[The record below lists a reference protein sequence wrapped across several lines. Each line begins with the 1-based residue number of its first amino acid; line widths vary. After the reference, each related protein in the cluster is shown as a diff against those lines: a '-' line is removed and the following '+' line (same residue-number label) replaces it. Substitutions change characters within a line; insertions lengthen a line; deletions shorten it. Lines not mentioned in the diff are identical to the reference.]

1 MSVIKPEI
9 DKLLELADNDRF
21 LLCAMAAK
29 RSRDINNMIL
39 GQANRAMALHT
50 LDELTELTG
59 KKPLSFAFEELA
71 DGFVSYDKAKLKE
84 SLDNLN
90 NY

>member
-1 MSVIKPEI
+1 MSVIEPEI
-9 DKLLELADNDRF
+9 DKLLEFADNDRF
-21 LLCAMAAK
+21 LLCAMASK

-39 GQANRAMALHT
+39 GQANRAMALHS

-59 KKPLSFAFEELA
+59 KKPLSFAFEEIV
-71 DGFVSYDKAKLKE
+71 DGFVGYDKETFDEA
-84 SLDNLN
+84 LDNLN